1 MDVALVCLARRAVVL
16 EGKKSEHRQDRRHKE
31 PIKKQDEPIQVLVTW
46 SLVFVFGDGSV
57 VL

>member
-1 MDVALVCLARRAVVL
+1 MCLARRAVVL